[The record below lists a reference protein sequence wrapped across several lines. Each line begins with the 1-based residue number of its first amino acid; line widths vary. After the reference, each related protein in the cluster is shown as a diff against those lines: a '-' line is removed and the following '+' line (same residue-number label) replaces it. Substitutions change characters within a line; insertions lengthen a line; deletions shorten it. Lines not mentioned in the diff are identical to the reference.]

1 MIQSGFGDGC
11 YPVYFGY
18 DRAGNLCRMVM
29 EYICCEAEEEY
40 TPEEEAY
47 FDKNRP
53 FLEQIGEWYVND
65 KPQKV
70 IKAITSLPKEEQ
82 TDLLMGELAVA
93 YNNTEQYEK
102 ALEILEERMDRNRE
116 NYEWHYR
123 LGFALY
129 YCAEQEEDVKKAE
142 TLSRRAGEEFR
153 CALALKPS
161 PAFKAECKEF
171 LAWIKEDFS
180 SYEKGIKPA
189 KRE

>member
-1 MIQSGFGDGC
+1 
-11 YPVYFGY
+11 
-18 DRAGNLCRMVM
+18 M
-29 EYICCEAEEEY
+29 EYICCEAEEY

-53 FLEQIGEWYVND
+53 FLEQIAEWYID
-65 KPQKV
+65 DEPQKV
-70 IKAITSLPKEEQ
+70 IKAITSLPEEEK

-142 TLSRRAGEEFR
+142 TLSRRAEKEFR

>member
-1 MIQSGFGDGC
+1 
-11 YPVYFGY
+11 
-18 DRAGNLCRMVM
+18 
-29 EYICCEAEEEY
+29 
-40 TPEEEAY
+40 
-47 FDKNRP
+47 
-53 FLEQIGEWYVND
+53 
-65 KPQKV
+65 
-70 IKAITSLPKEEQ
+70 
-82 TDLLMGELAVA
+82 
-93 YNNTEQYEK
+93 
-102 ALEILEERMDRNRE
+102 MDRNRE

-142 TLSRRAGEEFR
+142 NLSRRAEKEFR

-180 SYEKGIKPA
+180 GYEKGIKPA

>member
-1 MIQSGFGDGC
+1 
-11 YPVYFGY
+11 
-18 DRAGNLCRMVM
+18 
-29 EYICCEAEEEY
+29 
-40 TPEEEAY
+40 
-47 FDKNRP
+47 
-53 FLEQIGEWYVND
+53 
-65 KPQKV
+65 
-70 IKAITSLPKEEQ
+70 
-82 TDLLMGELAVA
+82 MGELAVA

-129 YCAEQEEDVKKAE
+129 YCAEQEEDVEKAE
-142 TLSRRAGEEFR
+142 NLSRRAEKEFR